1 MVRREIVVRLRFGL
15 VLIAYCLTL
24 RFQSY
29 IQMIQLGRVDKSEAL
44 PTATAAVLKS
54 LTPIWST
61 SSAVGTPFTGGVQKS
76 CAQLTIIVIIVRGMS
91 RPRRSVFTPKPH

>member
-29 IQMIQLGRVDKSEAL
+29 IQMIQLGRVGKSEAL
-44 PTATAAVLKS
+44 PTA
-54 LTPIWST
+54 
-61 SSAVGTPFTGGVQKS
+61 SA
-76 CAQLTIIVIIVRGMS
+76 
-91 RPRRSVFTPKPH
+91 